1 MMLVIIYLLLF
12 FLIVTA
18 TYAVNT
24 HNLLNSIIALSI
36 FSANLV
42 VIYTIL
48 QAPDVALVE
57 AVVATGI
64 TTAFFVITLN
74 KLEGI
79 E

>member
-1 MMLVIIYLLLF
+1 MMLVMIYLLLF
-12 FLIVTA
+12 FLIATA
-18 TYAVNT
+18 IYAVST
-24 HNLLNSIIALSI
+24 HNLLNSIVALSI

-42 VIYTIL
+42 VIFAIL

>member
-1 MMLVIIYLLLF
+1 MQIIIYLLLI

-18 TYAVNT
+18 IYSVGT
-24 HNLLNSIIALSI
+24 HNLLNAVIALSI

-42 VIYTIL
+42 IIFIIL

-64 TTAFFVITLN
+64 STAFFVITLN

>member
-1 MMLVIIYLLLF
+1 MQIIIYLLLL
-12 FLIVTA
+12 FLIISA
-18 TYAVNT
+18 IYAANT
-24 HNLLNSIIALSI
+24 HNLLNAVIALSM

-42 VIYTIL
+42 IIFIIL

-64 TTAFFVITLN
+64 STTFFVITLN